1 ALAAPAREDAEKEP
15 SAGLDL
21 AALRARQQ
29 VRHIPWKRVGAV
41 LEVDARKNRV
51 RLDLD
56 GVSLWA
62 DAADLA
68 PAEAVPDR
76 PQSGFSGA
84 AAGLNFPLHLDLRGF
99 RADVA
104 LEELQKFLDG
114 AILAGRSDLEVIHGR
129 GTGALRRE
137 LHAFLRTFPPVAS
150 FRLAPEDRG
159 GDGMTIV
166 ELK

>member
-1 ALAAPAREDAEKEP
+1 M
-15 SAGLDL
+15 
-21 AALRARQQ
+21 
-29 VRHIPWKRVGAV
+29 

-68 PAEAVPDR
+68 LTENIPAVSGLFRGGTPAAV
-76 PQSGFSGA
+76 
-84 AAGLNFPLHLDLRGF
+84 NFPLHLDLRGL

-104 LEELQKFLDG
+104 VRELEKFLDG
-114 AILAGRSDLEVIHGR
+114 AILAGRSGLEVVHGR

-137 LHAFLRTFPPVAS
+137 LHAFLRTFPAVAG